1 MVWNQI
7 LKISIKVFFTEL
19 FLNQIQVFCLTT
31 SNALCFLKITKVSLI
46 LHDIYWGR
54 SALNW
59 YCQEKKS
66 RLSTFTCWD
75 TPHERK
81 DTLPEVEATRWL
93 WGSPARTYSTAGPVL
108 LGSIPPQREQGSE
121 DPPVLG
127 IPNAGLGAG
136 PSPALAQSHLS
147 VSAPRTSQNNRA
159 GRSLHTACSR
169 SSSRDAPQLCGPK
182 CSKPPVFKMF
192 LQG

>member
-1 MVWNQI
+1 M
-7 LKISIKVFFTEL
+7 ISIEGEVPWIGSVGKKRAGCLHLPAGTQHTKGKTL
-19 FLNQIQVFCLTT
+19 FPKQKPPGGC
-31 SNALCFLKITKVSLI
+31 
-46 LHDIYWGR
+46 
-54 SALNW
+54 
-59 YCQEKKS
+59 E
-66 RLSTFTCWD
+66 
-75 TPHERK
+75 
-81 DTLPEVEATRWL
+81 EAQ
-93 WGSPARTYSTAGPVL
+93 PRTHSTAGPVL

-121 DPPVLG
+121 DPPARG

-136 PSPALAQSHLS
+136 PSPALAQSHLL